1 MPLEI
6 LILSIILLMAIILF
20 GTGLIRMD
28 LTALLVLV
36 ALAFTGLVSPTQA
49 LSGFSNPAVI
59 IVWAMFILSAGL
71 ARTGVSSLIGAKLL
85 QVAGESEGR
94 LIAILMSV
102 TALLSSIMNN
112 IGVAAMFLPIT
123 LEIARRTKRP
133 PSRLLLPMAYG
144 ALHGGLILLIGT
156 ASNLVV
162 RDALRE
168 AQFRPLGIFDFA
180 PGGLIILVISVGYMV
195 LIGRRFLPDRTPSR
209 DLLTTAPGNGDL
221 AQDQYALQ
229 ERLATLVLTEDNPLV
244 GKTLV
249 ESRIGRVLGLSVLS
263 ILRKDGRRVRAKTD
277 TVLES
282 GDRLLVLGRLD
293 QIDEICEC
301 PLFLVDDERPVAES
315 LLAGD
320 AGLAELLITP
330 ESPLAGKT
338 LYQIDLRKN
347 YQVNALGIQK
357 GDIVRRTNLQ
367 NLVLNEG
374 DRLLIQGP
382 KEKISEFEQHPGFNW
397 LGIGDVSNYLLDE
410 RLLSLQIP
418 DESSFVGKTLL
429 ESRLGAAYGITVLRI
444 LRKENE
450 EEEPTR
456 EEWNL
461 PRPDTQLAAGDV
473 LIVEGRPLDIEALRG
488 LQNLEVERT
497 ADFDLDELTRGEVQM
512 VEVMLSPYS
521 SLAGK
526 NLRETHFREKYR
538 VSVLA
543 IWRGDRAFRSGLGD
557 LILQHGDAL
566 LCYGTAENLRN
577 MARERD
583 FVVLTMEL
591 QEKPLLHKAPTAT
604 VIMLGVVL
612 AAILFDLPI
621 AITAIAG
628 CTLMVLS
635 GSLTMDKAYE
645 SIDWRSIFLIA
656 AMLPLGIAIQETGAA
671 ALVSGYVI
679 ETIGRFGPT
688 AILAGIMFLCVLGT
702 LIMPAPVLAVIMS
715 PIALNTALD
724 LGISPYAFLMGVA
737 YALAASFLS
746 PVAIPV
752 NTLVMTPGGYRYS
765 DYIKHGLPICVIV
778 IVVSVLLLPVV
789 FPY

>member
-6 LILSIILLMAIILF
+6 LILSIILLLAILLF
-20 GTGLIRMD
+20 ATGLIRMD

-36 ALAFTGLVSPTQA
+36 ALAITGLVSPTQA

-71 ARTGVSSLIGAKLL
+71 SRTGVSSLIGAQLL
-85 QVAGESEGR
+85 KYAGKSEAR

-112 IGVAAMFLPIT
+112 IGVAAMFLPVT

-133 PSRLLLPMAYG
+133 ASRLLLPMAYG

-168 AQFRPLGIFDFA
+168 AQLRPLGIFDFA
-180 PGGLIILVISVGYMV
+180 PGGVIILVISVAYMT
-195 LIGRRFLPDRTPSR
+195 LLGRRFLPVRTPSR
-209 DLLTTAPGNGDL
+209 DLLTAEPVNGDL

-229 ERLATLVLTEDNPLV
+229 ERLATLILPEDNLLI
-244 GKTLV
+244 GKTLA

-263 ILRKDGRRVRAKTD
+263 IQRKNGQRVRAKTD
-277 TVLES
+277 TILES

-301 PLFLVDDERPVAES
+301 PLFHVDDERPVAET
-315 LLAGD
+315 LLMGD
-320 AGLAELLITP
+320 VGLAELVITE
-330 ESPLAGKT
+330 ESPYIDKT
-338 LYQIDLRKN
+338 LQQIDLRNKHQIN
-347 YQVNALGIQK
+347 VLGIKQ
-357 GDIVRRTNLQ
+357 GEIVRRTNLR
-367 NLVLNEG
+367 NLTLNAG
-374 DRLLIQGP
+374 DRLMLQGP
-382 KEKISEFEQHPGFNW
+382 NENLVDFESHPGFRR
-397 LGIGDVSNYLLDE
+397 LDLGDVSDYMLDE

-418 DESSFVGKTLL
+418 VESALVGQTLI
-429 ESRLGAAYGITVLRI
+429 ESRLGAAFGITVLRI
-444 LRKENE
+444 LRNGYEGE
-450 EEEPTR
+450 VLR
-456 EEWNL
+456 QDWRL
-461 PRPDTQLAAGDV
+461 PKPDMPLAAGDV
-473 LIVEGRPLDIEALRG
+473 LIVEGRPQDIEALKG
-488 LQNLEVERT
+488 LQSLEVERK
-497 ADFDLDELTRGEVQM
+497 ADIDLEDLTTGEVQM

-526 NLRETHFREKYR
+526 TLREAHFREKYR

-543 IWRGDRAFRSGLGD
+543 IWRGERAFRSGLGERE
-557 LILQHGDAL
+557 LQHGDAL
-566 LCYGTAENLRN
+566 LCYGTPENLRA

-583 FVVLTMEL
+583 FVVLTMAL
-591 QEKPLLHKAPTAT
+591 QEQPLIHKAPVAG
-604 VIMLGVVL
+604 VIMVGVVL
-612 AAILFDLPI
+612 AAILFDFPI

-635 GSLTMDKAYE
+635 GALTMEKAYE

-656 AMLPLGIAIQETGAA
+656 AMLPLGIAIKETGAA

-688 AILAGIMFLCVLGT
+688 AILSAIMILCVLGT

-765 DYIKHGLPICVIV
+765 DFIKHGLPICLIV
-778 IVVSVLLLPVV
+778 ILVSVLLLPVV